1 MLMSGVW
8 TVLQT
13 THYPM
18 EVSCVQ
24 MPNTAT
30 FNTRKPNCHISHR
43 ANPLPMATRQS
54 DDLASRP
61 VPSLSLTLGLA
72 STPITVPTRSLCL

>member
-1 MLMSGVW
+1 MLTSGVW

-13 THYPM
+13 THYPV

-24 MPNTAT
+24 MPNTAK
-30 FNTRKPNCHISHR
+30 FNARKPNCHISHR
-43 ANPLPMATRQS
+43 ANPLPMATQQA
-54 DDLASRP
+54 DDLASQP
-61 VPSLSLTLGLA
+61 VLSLNLTLGLA